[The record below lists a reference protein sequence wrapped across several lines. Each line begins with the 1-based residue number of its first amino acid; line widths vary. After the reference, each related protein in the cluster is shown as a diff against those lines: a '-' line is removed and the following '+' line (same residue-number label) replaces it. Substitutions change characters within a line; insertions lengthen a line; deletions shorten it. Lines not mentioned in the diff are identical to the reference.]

1 MSSKLFV
8 NPDVGSN
15 REFPNLS
22 LAYAATHFNTKIIDM
37 NTKPEPKN
45 RFLKHK
51 VDSLGISIQPR
62 AWDEANTIAKDYKK
76 KYPKS
81 KVCTVNTKA
90 IDILCCYPFLKF
102 NNDLVFDAD
111 FSDELPFPNF
121 ELFDSFN
128 IFQKNWKSGEW
139 NYPILTST
147 GCPYSCVYCAARLR
161 RMKLRSIDNCIEEL
175 KQAKKRW
182 GIKNFEVLDDCFN
195 FNKDRVLE
203 FCEAVKPLKLGWVTC
218 NGLRADRFDEDI
230 AKAMAESGAFY
241 LGFGIESADSEVL
254 KTIKKGETLEQIE
267 NAINIAKKYF
277 KRMSGYLIIGLPES
291 SYEKDLKNIE
301 WILNKGIIAHFSFH
315 VPFEK
320 GIQYAKAWTDPQ
332 FHGDNAYPISEV
344 YPKHLQMRIYMMTEA
359 MRSVDI
365 RNLIPKLFTSF
376 RYSIIYR
383 PSLLPKLFAVGVRR
397 VMERWAT

>member
-1 MSSKLFV
+1 MTSKLFV

-22 LAYAATHFNTKIIDM
+22 LAYATTHFNAKVIDM
-37 NTKPEPKN
+37 NTKPEPRG
-45 RFLKHK
+45 RFLNRKI
-51 VDSLGISIQPR
+51 DLLGISVQPR
-62 AWDEANTIAKDYKK
+62 AWDEAHLIAEEYKK

-81 KVCTVNTKA
+81 KICSVNTKA
-90 IDILCCYPFLKF
+90 IDVLCCYPFLKF
-102 NNDLVFDAD
+102 DNDLSFDVD

-121 ELFDSFN
+121 ELFDSFD
-128 IFQKNWKSGEW
+128 IFLKNWKSGEW
-139 NYPILTST
+139 NYPILTSI
-147 GCPYSCVYCAARLR
+147 GCPYSCIYCAARLR
-161 RMKLRSIDNCIEEL
+161 KMKFRSIENCVEEL

-218 NGLRADRFDEDI
+218 NGLRADRFDEDT
-230 AKAMAESGAFY
+230 AKAMAESGVFY
-241 LGFGIESADSEVL
+241 LGFGIESADPEVL

-267 NAINIAKKYF
+267 NAIDIAKKYF
-277 KRMSGYLIIGLPES
+277 KRISGYLIIGLPGS

-301 WILNKGIIAHFSFH
+301 WILDKGIIAHFSFH

-320 GIQYAKAWTDPQ
+320 GIQYTKAWTDPQ
-332 FHGDNAYPISEV
+332 FHGEKAYPISEV
-344 YPKHLQMRIYMMTEA
+344 YPKDLQMRVYMMTEA

-365 RNLIPKLFTSF
+365 GNLIPKLFTSF
-376 RYSIIYR
+376 RYSLIHR

-397 VMERWAT
+397 IMERWGR